1 MILLSKSHYDR
12 MGEIVTNF
20 TQNRNFSFVNITRK
34 GDTFTL
40 APYHPAV
47 GTVGQVYQTTNFN
60 TVMDIK
66 NECLTRG
73 ITTASVQY

>member
-12 MGEIVTNF
+12 MSEVVTNF
-20 TQNRNFSFVNITRK
+20 TQNINFSFVNITRK
-34 GDTFTL
+34 DDVFTL
-40 APYHPAV
+40 APFHPAV
-47 GTVGQVYQTTNFN
+47 GCVGQVYQTTNFN

-73 ITTASVQY
+73 ISTAHNA